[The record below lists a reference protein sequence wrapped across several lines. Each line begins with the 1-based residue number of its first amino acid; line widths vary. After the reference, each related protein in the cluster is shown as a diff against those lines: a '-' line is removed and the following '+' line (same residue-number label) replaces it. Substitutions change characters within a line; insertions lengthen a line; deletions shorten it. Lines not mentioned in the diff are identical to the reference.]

1 MKIVQH
7 CRTAILL
14 SLLILL
20 AITLDAQ
27 ELKQGDTM
35 PAKIF
40 QQLNSGKK
48 KLVILHFWNTLCK
61 GCVQELVKIDSLQ
74 NKFDTA
80 VQFNMIAYESSEVI
94 NDFFAVRKKLVKPK
108 GAIYWNG
115 DKTWRKYFPHSFV
128 PHNVWLNKE
137 GKVLSVTNGGQTTAR
152 AIVTYL
158 SSGKTITTAKKKEKD
173 INWNIPVLSQFY
185 AAGGNDQFHSYR
197 MHAIDNIRQTHEWK
211 RIQGTGEVYRVIMHK
226 VSAIDIILEAFNK
239 GEEKFAPLY
248 ANVLLKLKPGSKY
261 AIPADR
267 NDREAWY
274 KDHLLLYDMEVPQE
288 KAEEFY
294 SYMQQDL
301 VKMFDLKATVIK
313 QKRKCLVLTLS
324 DSAKLTSN
332 GGVPG
337 SFPPKKAG
345 DSLWRFTNY
354 PFKNFLLIL
363 ARYIHRNQFELRD
376 QTGFIGNI
384 DMLLN
389 GQIIDKLDPR
399 QLAADLAVYGITLT
413 ETECE
418 ADVLEITE

>member
-1 MKIVQH
+1 MKIVQY
-7 CRTAILL
+7 CRRAMLL
-14 SLLILL
+14 PLLILL
-20 AITLDAQ
+20 AITLHAQ

-40 QQLNSGKK
+40 QQLNPGKK

-61 GCVQELVKIDSLQ
+61 GCVQELIKIDSLQ

-80 VQFNMIAYESSEVI
+80 VQFNMIASESSEVI
-94 NDFFAVRKKLVKPK
+94 NDFFSVRKKLVKPK
-108 GAIYWNG
+108 GVIYWNG
-115 DKTWRKYFPHSFV
+115 DRMFRKYFPHSFV
-128 PHNVWLNKE
+128 PHNVWLSKE
-137 GKVLSVTNGGQTTAR
+137 GKVLSITSGGQTTER

-158 SSGKTITTAKKKEKD
+158 SIGKTITTAKSKEKV

-185 AAGGNDQFHSYR
+185 AAGGNNQFHSYLMR
-197 MHAIDNIRQTHEWK
+197 AIDTIRQTHEWK
-211 RIQGTGEVYRVIMHK
+211 RVQGTGEVYRIIMHK

-248 ANVLLKLKPGSKY
+248 GNVLLKLKPGSQY
-261 AIPADR
+261 AVPADR

-274 KDHLLLYDMEVPQE
+274 KDHLLLYDMQVPPE
-288 KAEEFY
+288 KGKEFY
-294 SYMQQDL
+294 SYMHQDL
-301 VKMFDLKATVIK
+301 AKMFDLKATVIK

-324 DSAKLTSN
+324 DSAKLASH
-332 GGVPG
+332 GGVAG

-354 PFKNFLLIL
+354 PFKNFLLIIS
-363 ARYIHRNQFELRD
+363 RYTRRNQFELRD

-389 GQIIDKLDPR
+389 GQIIDKLDTK
-399 QLAADLAVYGITLT
+399 QLAADLAVYGITLS